1 MRLSQSVK
9 IKREKKRLLTFESIK
24 DKDNINWTHK
34 NIVKRNPSQM
44 INTVPVVTVINQKM
58 SG

>member
-34 NIVKRNPSQM
+34 NIVKRNPLQM